1 MKFRG
6 IDRMKFLGIKKIFWS
21 IKRMKFWGIERM
33 EFWIG
38 RMKFWGIDRM
48 KIEGT
53 EIKNLRNFGTWQG

>member
-1 MKFRG
+1 MKFRC